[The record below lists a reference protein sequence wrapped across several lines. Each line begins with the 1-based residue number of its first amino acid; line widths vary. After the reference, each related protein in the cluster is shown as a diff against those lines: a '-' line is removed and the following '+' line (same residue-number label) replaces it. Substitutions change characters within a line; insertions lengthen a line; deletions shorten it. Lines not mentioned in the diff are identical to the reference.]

1 MKQNKLVPVLAH
13 PERYKFVKENPN
25 WLIEYIEMGVMF
37 QANYGSI
44 IGMYGKEAQK
54 TVKLLLKHDMIHFLG
69 SDVHRPKTIYTKM
82 PEILQEL
89 QKVLERDKLKK
100 LTKINPQVVLD
111 NETIYIET
119 PKKIKK
125 RILELLI
132 YSD

>member
-1 MKQNKLVPVLAH
+1 
-13 PERYKFVKENPN
+13 
-25 WLIEYIEMGVMF
+25 
-37 QANYGSI
+37 
-44 IGMYGKEAQK
+44 
-54 TVKLLLKHDMIHFLG
+54 MIHFLG

-119 PKKIKK
+119 PKIIKK